1 MAPVDILSQ
10 ETIVAPATAMGEG
23 GVGIIRLSGNAAER
37 TLSRLFRP
45 TRPVS
50 RFKSHRLYHGRI
62 YDNDQVFLDE
72 VMAVVMR
79 QPHSYTREDVVE
91 IHCHGGTMVLR
102 RILDL
107 LVDSGLRLARPGEF
121 TLRAFLNGRIDLAE
135 AEGVIDLIRARSES
149 ACSVALQQME
159 GGLSRAIYRFRDGI
173 MNLLAEIEA
182 QVDFPD
188 EDLDFQDQGRI
199 LQAGQVLMAEMDALL
214 ATFDSGRVLREGLSI
229 LILGRPNVGKSSLLN
244 ALLGESRAIVT
255 TVPGTTRDTLEE
267 SFVLGGI
274 PLRIVDTAGVRITDD
289 PVEAEGVRR
298 ARARIPSADLILLVV
313 DGSLALTEEDH
324 GVLSACYGRNLLLVV
339 NKGDLEQTPLTDDFA
354 ALPQVRLSAHTGE
367 GLELLRDT
375 VVSRFL
381 CNSSGEGRESIL
393 LSDRRH
399 REALVRARGAL
410 GNFSAAVERQ
420 APGELLSVDLR
431 EALQSLGEI
440 TGETTPEAI
449 LEMIFSK
456 FCIGK

>member
-1 MAPVDILSQ
+1 
-10 ETIVAPATAMGEG
+10 
-23 GVGIIRLSGNAAER
+23 
-37 TLSRLFRP
+37 
-45 TRPVS
+45 
-50 RFKSHRLYHGRI
+50 
-62 YDNDQVFLDE
+62 
-72 VMAVVMR
+72 
-79 QPHSYTREDVVE
+79 
-91 IHCHGGTMVLR
+91 VL
-102 RILDL
+102 I
-107 LVDSGLRLARPGEF
+107 S
-121 TLRAFLNGRIDLAE
+121 
-135 AEGVIDLIRARSES
+135 
-149 ACSVALQQME
+149 
-159 GGLSRAIYRFRDGI
+159 
-173 MNLLAEIEA
+173 
-182 QVDFPD
+182 
-188 EDLDFQDQGRI
+188 
-199 LQAGQVLMAEMDALL
+199 EMDALL